1 MGLGS
6 FSFDRWREA
15 APLPTAPGHR
25 YMRQM
30 TENTLTPEQTR
41 RRRLLFRANHRGS
54 HETDILLGG
63 FVATR
68 IESMSGAEMD
78 ALEEIMEMQD
88 ADLADWLTGRFPIPD
103 AVNSPMMRAI
113 KEAGGK

>member
-1 MGLGS
+1 
-6 FSFDRWREA
+6 
-15 APLPTAPGHR
+15 
-25 YMRQM
+25 
-30 TENTLTPEQTR
+30 
-41 RRRLLFRANHRGS
+41 
-54 HETDILLGG
+54 
-63 FVATR
+63 
-68 IESMSGAEMD
+68 MSGAEMD